1 MMYFALV
8 IIMLVFQIWS
18 GGKFF
23 RASNITNL
31 FNQAAY
37 VGVLAIG
44 MTLIL
49 ILKHID
55 LSVGYVAGFTGA
67 LAAILMQREGVNE
80 WLAIIIVLLVGLVI
94 GLYQGLT
101 VTRLGVPAFV
111 VTLAGMFI
119 FRGLLSR
126 TLAESGTVVVSQKG
140 FLALCNGFIP
150 DIPVKTGIHMVTMI
164 VGVLGV
170 IIVILSQIKNR
181 KNKQKY
187 QFEVVSTPIFVIGM
201 VLVSAVILAIYYGFS
216 VDGKECEFICV
227 LFHPSLLRVN
237 PGIFKK
243 MAEPITSNEGI
254 EYLLFDGRKNGDDQ
268 LIATCMQE
276 ISALQECAAPGYEWE
291 VLGNLSRLWSV
302 IFRRCKDIPTEKGN
316 KPLADRHLQREMVSY
331 IFSHF
336 AEPLSLEE
344 IAASGNVSRS
354 KCCLIFKKYLGESP
368 IDFVNSYRLEKSCQ
382 QLRNTGKSI
391 TEIALSCGFNHS
403 SYYTKLFTR
412 KYGCTP
418 SQYRNME

>member
-1 MMYFALV
+1 METKKKTLGSEVAELLKNNVKSYMMYFALV

-201 VLVSAVILAIYYGFS
+201 VLVSAVILAICWVLATYKGIPWSAVIVGVILLIYTFMLSKTKLGRYIYGIGGNDQAAELSGVNVKQVTLFAFCSMS
-216 VDGKECEFICV
+216 VLAAV
-227 LFHPSLLRVN
+227 A
-237 PGIFKK
+237 GILY
-243 MAEPITSNEGI
+243 T
-254 EYLLFDGRKNGDDQ
+254 
-268 LIATCMQE
+268 
-276 ISALQECAAPGYEWE
+276 
-291 VLGNLSRLWSV
+291 SRLSSAT
-302 IFRRCKDIPTEKGN
+302 PTAGN
-316 KPLADRHLQREMVSY
+316 AFEMDAIASSY
-331 IFSHF
+331 IGGTAVSGGVGKVTNAIIGTFVIMALTNGMNLMMVDISYQYIVKGF
-336 AEPLSLEE
+336 IFI
-344 IAASGNVSRS
+344 IAVAFDVRT
-354 KCCLIFKKYLGESP
+354 
-368 IDFVNSYRLEKSCQ
+368 
-382 QLRNTGKSI
+382 RNK
-391 TEIALSCGFNHS
+391 
-403 SYYTKLFTR
+403 
-412 KYGCTP
+412 
-418 SQYRNME
+418 

>member
-1 MMYFALV
+1 METKKKTLGSEVAELLKNNVKSYMMYFALV

-201 VLVSAVILAIYYGFS
+201 VLVSAVILAICWVLATYKGIPWSAVIVGVILLIYTFMLSKTKLGRYIYGIGGNDQAAELSGVNVKQVTLFAFCSMS
-216 VDGKECEFICV
+216 VLAAV
-227 LFHPSLLRVN
+227 A
-237 PGIFKK
+237 GILY
-243 MAEPITSNEGI
+243 T
-254 EYLLFDGRKNGDDQ
+254 
-268 LIATCMQE
+268 
-276 ISALQECAAPGYEWE
+276 
-291 VLGNLSRLWSV
+291 SRLSSAT
-302 IFRRCKDIPTEKGN
+302 PTAGN
-316 KPLADRHLQREMVSY
+316 AFEMDAIASSY
-331 IFSHF
+331 IGGT
-336 AEPLSLEE
+336 AV
-344 IAASGNVSRS
+344 SGGVGKVTNAIIGTFVIMALTNGMNLMMVDISYQYIV
-354 KCCLIFKKYLGESP
+354 KGLIF
-368 IDFVNSYRLEKSCQ
+368 IIAVAFDVRT
-382 QLRNTGKSI
+382 RNK
-391 TEIALSCGFNHS
+391 
-403 SYYTKLFTR
+403 
-412 KYGCTP
+412 
-418 SQYRNME
+418 